1 MTKIFKRALFILLI
15 LLISADNS
23 QAVTKSVFLGRLL
36 EARGINWSE
45 SPEYEASNPT
55 AFILRS
61 GYVTDTVENLGSNV
75 TRREALRWC
84 IESLGLSFEAKLLSD
99 YPMGFKDLQKF
110 TPFEKG
116 CLVVAS
122 NMKPQIFTKA
132 DKFRGDSALSDKEFQ
147 IIIERIRNASR
158 NLTLDMIRNPI
169 AGLRVF
175 IHREGVPTG
184 IPGWRVY
191 LDGIITRPAAEAFK
205 KSLLSEGIESSITT
219 PPYGLYGIKT
229 VRLENYNQV
238 RRLEIIA
245 KARGLD
251 INIFPSMSNT
261 NTNILPKFWVILK
274 IDPSYW
280 KMLPLTSKN
289 GPRELLTL
297 MQICD
302 THQAKAAINAG
313 FFAVVNP
320 GRGYPIGALKI
331 NGNLINQPY
340 DGRGCLAWNDQD
352 EAVFSVASEELNY
365 WYDMTNII
373 QAGPLLLHNGFFS
386 SIDEGFNSSLLSARH
401 PRSAVGL
408 SQKGEWVFM
417 IVDGRNGMHSSG
429 ATISEL
435 TEILRSNGIPY
446 ALNLDGG
453 GSTEMIVD
461 GKIYNMPSDAHERRI
476 SYALGVIPIE

>member
-15 LLISADNS
+15 LLISASNS
-23 QAVTKSVFLGRLL
+23 QAITKFQFLGRLL

-45 SPEYEASNPT
+45 SPEYQANNPA

-61 GYVTDTVENLGSNV
+61 GYVTDTVNNLGSNV

-84 IESLGLSFEAKLLSD
+84 IESLGLSFEANLLAD
-99 YPMGFKDLQKF
+99 YPTGFEDTKNL

-122 NMKPQIFTKA
+122 NMNPAIFTKA
-132 DKFRGDSALSDKEFQ
+132 KKFRGSSNLSDKEFET
-147 IIIERIRNASR
+147 IIQRVRNASI
-158 NLTLDMIRNPI
+158 NLKLEMIRNPI
-169 AGLRVF
+169 KGLRVF

-191 LDGIITRPAAEAFK
+191 LDGIRTRPAAEAFK
-205 KSLLSEGIESSITT
+205 KSLQPEGIEASITT
-219 PPYGLYGIKT
+219 PPDGLYGVKT
-229 VRLENYNQV
+229 ARLENYNQV
-238 RRLEIIA
+238 RRLEVIA

-251 INIFPSMSNT
+251 INIFPSMT
-261 NTNILPKFWVILK
+261 NTNMNNLPRFWVMLR

-280 KMLPLTSKN
+280 KISPMTSRN

-302 THQAKAAINAG
+302 THQSKAAINAG

-320 GRGYPIGALKI
+320 GKGYPIGALKI
-331 NGNLINQPY
+331 NGSMISQPY
-340 DGRGCLAWNDQD
+340 DGRGCLAWNDDD
-352 EAVFSVASEELNY
+352 EAVFSVASEEMNY
-365 WYDMTNII
+365 WYDMSNII
-373 QAGPLLLHNGFFS
+373 QAGPLLLHEGFPS
-386 SIDEGFNSSLLSARH
+386 SIDEGFNNSLISARH

-408 SQKGEWVFM
+408 TQNGEWVFM
-417 IVDGRNGMHSSG
+417 IIDGRNGMHSSG

-476 SYALGVIPIE
+476 SYALGVLPVD